1 MAAAGQLSA
10 VIVIG
15 LLLVALG
22 VSIPVLKRIVQ
33 DGLERQRK
41 LRAGE
46 IERYTEDEVYDRGQN
61 DAIDE
66 DVQGCQNDA
75 IDDDVRG
82 CQTCQQC
89 GAKNELGVT
98 YCRRCVA
105 PL

>member
-46 IERYTEDEVYDRGQN
+46 IERYTEDEVYDRGQ
-61 DAIDE
+61 D
-66 DVQGCQNDA
+66 DA

-98 YCRRCVA
+98 YCRRCVV